1 METMDLE
8 TDVCRSRDLS
18 LHLVPYKLKVQ
29 RIVMS
34 AMMIVMTTIPSLI
47 RRLCTCVQNSQALP
61 HNTPGLIF
69 INGTFATGPES
80 KNIVDANS
88 SRKPKFDSIVHFLE
102 NRCFFFMIYSNK
114 CDDNDNGK
122 Y

>member
-29 RIVMS
+29 RIVML
-34 AMMIVMTTIPSLI
+34 ALMMIVMTTIPSLI
-47 RRLCTCVQNSQALP
+47 RRLCTCVQNSQASP
-61 HNTPGLIF
+61 HNTLGLIF

-80 KNIVDANS
+80 KKIVDPNS

-102 NRCFFFMIYSNK
+102 NRCLFFMIYSNK
-114 CDDNDNGK
+114 LKMNMMIR
-122 Y
+122 